1 MFVKPSTKSLHES
14 VLPWLIEKMTGFIHD
29 EEEIDYTV
37 EHIFEAAIGIGFSS
51 HGGAI
56 EQEQKRKEEI
66 IYSAEQKIIMKE
78 LERQRRREA
87 RETRRK
93 QQEFEKLKTEI
104 KKFFVDKGEVRDHVI
119 NQDLLDVNG
128 VYEKNKPFAGAL
140 GGQLLQLILT
150 FQALSEMEPLPAT
163 AEVKQPAEGEE
174 KPEGEAPPAKK
185 SPADIL
191 QSPNLISF
199 LLGYLKELK
208 NDSGFSIQISQHSIQ
223 LLDSFKFSLEQLPKL
238 NEEQAK
244 QLKDCMFEHPGHFI
258 LKKLLKPEFNQGAV
272 PYDTIGRS
280 LLSALVDIACK
291 KLPADLPF
299 SNKQVD

>member
-1 MFVKPSTKSLHES
+1 MKPSTKSLHES
-14 VLPWLIEKMTGFIHD
+14 VLPWLIDKMTGFLHD
-29 EEEIDYTV
+29 EEEIDFTV
-37 EHIFEAAIGIGFSS
+37 EHIFDEAIGIGFSN

-93 QQEFEKLKTEI
+93 QQEFEKLKAEI

-128 VYEKNKPFAGAL
+128 IYEKNKLFAGAL

-150 FQALSEMEPLPAT
+150 FQALGDMATPPAT
-163 AEVKQPAEGEE
+163 AEAQEPAEGEE
-174 KPEGEAPPAKK
+174 KPQDAPPAKK

-191 QSPNLISF
+191 HSPNLISF

-208 NDSGFSIQISQHSIQ
+208 NDCGFSIQISQHSIQ
-223 LLDSFKFSLEQLPKL
+223 LLESFKFTLEQLPKL
-238 NEEQAK
+238 NEDQVK

-258 LKKLLKPEFNQGAV
+258 FKKLLSHDYNQGAL
-272 PYDTIGRS
+272 PYDTVGRT

-291 KLPADLPF
+291 KLP
-299 SNKQVD
+299 